1 MNFSNYFKTP
11 LEQWIEE
18 QYRANGVLIPLDL
31 DIDRIAMIFG
41 VDIVYYDNSPFSENE
56 DKIIFIDRRD
66 DYIEQR
72 KIFFHELCHVIRHSG
87 DQRVMPEL
95 FREAQENDANRFA
108 LYAMIPF
115 FMIEQLQLP
124 ANRSEV
130 ISLLVSE
137 FQIYL
142 DFAKLRLKQVEDRI
156 TESKFLSTF
165 TYTNVTPPSL
175 EATILESPVTGLD
188 YLQQPRIHSLYGSDD
203 LSRPEALVIEQRQG
217 FNWNE
222 LLLLNV
228 ERNYKLHNSS
238 FHRSRHDATVLP
250 GDLSLPPNQR
260 GYVTIN
266 LSRVA
271 WRHGQT
277 VTRLILP
284 MEAVD
289 DALNF

>member
-1 MNFSNYFKTP
+1 MIFSNYFRTP

-18 QYRANGVLIPLDL
+18 QYLLNGILTPHDL
-31 DIDRIAMIFG
+31 DIDKIAMLFG
-41 VDIVYYDNSPFSENE
+41 VDIIYHDNSPFSENE
-56 DKIIFIDRRD
+56 DKVIFLDRRD

-87 DQRVMPEL
+87 DQRRMPEL
-95 FREAQENDANRFA
+95 FREAQEYDANQFA

-115 FMIEQLQLP
+115 YMLEQMQLP
-124 ANRSEV
+124 VNRSQV

-137 FQIYL
+137 FHVYL
-142 DFAKLRLKQVEDRI
+142 DFVKLRLNQIEDRI
-156 TESKFLSTF
+156 TESKLMSTF
-165 TYTNVTPPSL
+165 TYAGKSSDNH
-175 EATILESPVTGLD
+175 ATTINESSMTGLD
-188 YLQQPRIHSLYGSDD
+188 YLQQPRIRSLYGLED
-203 LSRPEALVIEQRQG
+203 LSRPEALVIEQRHG
-217 FNWNE
+217 FNWDE
-222 LLLLNV
+222 PLLLNV
-228 ERNYKLHNSS
+228 ERSYKLHDSS
-238 FHRSRHDATVLP
+238 FYRSRQDATVLP

-271 WRHGQT
+271 WRHGQN

-284 MEAVD
+284 IEAVD

>member
-1 MNFSNYFKTP
+1 MDFCKYFKTP
-11 LEQWIEE
+11 MEQWIEE
-18 QYRANGVLIPLDL
+18 QYRANGVLKPLDL

-41 VDIVYYDNSPFSENE
+41 VDIVYCDNSPFSENE
-56 DKIIFIDRRD
+56 DKVIFIDRRD

-87 DQRVMPEL
+87 DQRWMPEL

-137 FQIYL
+137 FQIHL

-156 TESKFLSTF
+156 TESKFLSTY
-165 TYTNVTPPSL
+165 TYTSVTPPSL

-188 YLQQPRIHSLYGSDD
+188 YLQQPRIHSLYGSDN

-222 LLLLNV
+222 PLLLNM
-228 ERNYKLHNSS
+228 ERHYKLHNSS
-238 FHRSRHDATVLP
+238 FYRSRHDATVLP

-271 WRHGQT
+271 FTSWSNSNPIDFTNGSCR
-277 VTRLILP
+277 
-284 MEAVD
+284 
-289 DALNF
+289 